1 MNQLN
6 PNSSF
11 ETLVDGYG
19 WYAVTR
25 LDGNPELAAVA
36 AEARNMNNDLD
47 QAHLAYRTVARA
59 TMSSASARDQQKY
72 KLDAALRNA
81 RTAVLSWVHNR
92 RASKYYRAIFPN
104 GLTGALC
111 CNVEEEL
118 QIARNVL
125 TKMSEYEVPALAP
138 AIEVLRTAITA
149 VEAALVDYE
158 AALRSREEA
167 WSVVQA
173 AKVTF
178 CQRYYGLYCQVAQ
191 ILGDAALASTYFRH
205 DRKPTP
211 APVPV
216 QSDGP
221 EDGPAQ
227 SEPSLEEL
235 EPALTS

>member
-6 PNSSF
+6 PRSSF

-25 LDGNPELAAVA
+25 LDGDPELAAVA
-36 AEARNMNNDLD
+36 ADARNINNDLE
-47 QAHLAYRTVARA
+47 QTYLAYRAVARA

-81 RTAVLSWVHNR
+81 RTVVLGWVHNR
-92 RASKYYRAIFPN
+92 RASKYYRTIFPN

-111 CNVEEEL
+111 RSAEEEL

-138 AIEVLRTAITA
+138 AIEVLQTAITA
-149 VEAALVDYE
+149 VEAALVDYD
-158 AALRSREEA
+158 AAVRAREEA

-191 ILGDAALASTYFRH
+191 ILGDPAIASTYFRH
-205 DRKPTP
+205 DRKSAP

-221 EDGPAQ
+221 EDGPAL
-227 SEPSLEEL
+227 SEPSLEESG
-235 EPALTS
+235 PALAA